1 MEPVDFRDLYE
12 RHAGDVR
19 RFAFYLCGER
29 ARADDLAAE
38 AFARAWTSVGE
49 LRTPTVKAYL
59 FRIVR
64 NLVVEG
70 ARKNDRVQAIEPSTA
85 DVRPGPVEAA
95 DGRIELQAVLAALQR
110 LPESDR
116 AALLMRA
123 QDGMSHEEIA
133 AALELSV
140 AAVRVRIHRARL
152 ALSALKIREER
163 KP

>member
-1 MEPVDFRDLYE
+1 MGSPVWRGGPPSKPTALRAARSGIAARIEVTRTCSGRRLARRMEPVDFRDLYE

-49 LRTPTVKAYL
+49 LRTQTVKAYL

-70 ARKNDRVQAIEPSTA
+70 ARRN
-85 DVRPGPVEAA
+85 
-95 DGRIELQAVLAALQR
+95 GREQ
-110 LPESDR
+110 
-116 AALLMRA
+116 
-123 QDGMSHEEIA
+123 
-133 AALELSV
+133 
-140 AAVRVRIHRARL
+140 
-152 ALSALKIREER
+152 
-163 KP
+163 